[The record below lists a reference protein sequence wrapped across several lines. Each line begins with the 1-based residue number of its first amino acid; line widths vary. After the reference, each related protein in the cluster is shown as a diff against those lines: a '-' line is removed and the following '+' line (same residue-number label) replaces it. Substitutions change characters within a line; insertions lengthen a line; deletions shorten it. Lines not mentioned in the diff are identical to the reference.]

1 VGLVADLFK
10 RAEARQALFFDKLSN
25 GAKEKL
31 DEVEIKFAELRVTG
45 PEGGVFYFRFKA
57 QRLVMLDGT
66 PDVPW
71 EELDKFLLDGDD
83 FNYPGGDEVL
93 FDVIDRELSPRA
105 AVSRRYFTVNT
116 DKIVYD
122 TEEFA
127 QAFER
132 FLDDLQV
139 ILGGKR
145 GAKPGSRGGR
155 AW

>member
-1 VGLVADLFK
+1 MGLVADLFK
-10 RAEARQALFFDKLSN
+10 RAEVRQSMFFDKLSD

-57 QRLVMLDGT
+57 QRLEMLDSA
-66 PDVPW
+66 PPLSW
-71 EELDKFLLDGDD
+71 EKLDKFLLDGDG

-93 FDVIDRELSPRA
+93 FDVIDKELSPRA
-105 AVSRRYFTVNT
+105 VVSRKYFRANT
-116 DKIVYD
+116 DKIIYD

-145 GAKPGSRGGR
+145 GSQS
-155 AW
+155 

>member
-1 VGLVADLFK
+1 M
-10 RAEARQALFFDKLSN
+10 FFDKLSN
-25 GAKEKL
+25 DAREKL
-31 DEVEIKFAELRVTG
+31 DEVENKFAELRVTG
-45 PEGGVFYFRFKA
+45 PEGGVFYFRFEE
-57 QRLVMLDGT
+57 QRLVMLDGV
-66 PDVPW
+66 PDMPW

-105 AVSRRYFTVNT
+105 VVSRRYFRVNT
-116 DKIVYD
+116 DKIIYD

-139 ILGGKR
+139 ILGGKQ
-145 GAKPGSRGGR
+145 GASRDS
-155 AW
+155 

>member
-1 VGLVADLFK
+1 MGLVADLFK
-10 RAEARQALFFDKLSN
+10 RAEARQSIFFDKLSN
-25 GAKEKL
+25 DAREKL
-31 DEVEIKFAELRVTG
+31 DEVENKFAELRVTG
-45 PEGGVFYFRFKA
+45 PEGGVFYFQFKG
-57 QRLVMLDGT
+57 QRLMMLSGA

-105 AVSRRYFTVNT
+105 VVSRKYFRVNT
-116 DKIVYD
+116 DKIIYD

-139 ILGGKR
+139 ILGGKQ
-145 GAKPGSRGGR
+145 GASRDS
-155 AW
+155 

>member
-1 VGLVADLFK
+1 MGLVADLFK
-10 RAEARQALFFDKLSN
+10 RAEARQSMFFDKLSN
-25 GAKEKL
+25 DAREKL
-31 DEVEIKFAELRVTG
+31 DEVENKFAELRVTG
-45 PEGGVFYFRFKA
+45 PEGGVFYFQFKG
-57 QRLVMLDGT
+57 QRLMMLSGA

-105 AVSRRYFTVNT
+105 VVSRRYFRVNT
-116 DKIVYD
+116 DKIIYD

-139 ILGGKR
+139 ILGGKQ
-145 GAKPGSRGGR
+145 GASRDS
-155 AW
+155 

>member
-1 VGLVADLFK
+1 MGLVADLFK
-10 RAEARQALFFDKLSN
+10 RAEARQSMFFDKLSD

-57 QRLVMLDGT
+57 QRLEMLDT
-66 PDVPW
+66 APDMSW
-71 EELDKFLLDGDD
+71 EKLDKFLLDGDG

-93 FDVIDRELSPRA
+93 FDVIDKELSPRA
-105 AVSRRYFTVNT
+105 VVSRKYFRVNT
-116 DKIVYD
+116 DKIIYD

-132 FLDDLQV
+132 FLDDLQA

-145 GAKPGSRGGR
+145 GGQS
-155 AW
+155 

>member
-1 VGLVADLFK
+1 MGLVADLFK
-10 RAEARQALFFDKLSN
+10 RAEARQSIFFDKLSN
-25 GAKEKL
+25 DAREKL
-31 DEVEIKFAELRVTG
+31 DEVENKFAELRVTG
-45 PEGGVFYFRFKA
+45 PEGGVFYFQFKG
-57 QRLVMLDGT
+57 QRLMMLSGA

-105 AVSRRYFTVNT
+105 VVSRRYFRVNT
-116 DKIVYD
+116 DKIIYD

-139 ILGGKR
+139 ILGGKQ
-145 GAKPGSRGGR
+145 GASRDS
-155 AW
+155 

>member
-1 VGLVADLFK
+1 MGLVADLFK
-10 RAEARQALFFDKLSN
+10 RAEARQSMFFDKLSN
-25 GAKEKL
+25 DAREKL
-31 DEVEIKFAELRVTG
+31 DEVENKFAELRVTG
-45 PEGGVFYFRFKA
+45 PEGGVFYFRFKG
-57 QRLVMLDGT
+57 QRLMMLSGA

-105 AVSRRYFTVNT
+105 VVSRRYFRVNT
-116 DKIVYD
+116 DKIIYD

-139 ILGGKR
+139 ILGGKQ
-145 GAKPGSRGGR
+145 GASRDS
-155 AW
+155 